1 MNAKILSYI
10 GLACKAGAVV
20 SGEFA
25 VEKAVKSQTVYLVLV
40 AEDASEN
47 TKKLF
52 FDKCNYR
59 EIPCHLGFRKEELGK
74 ACGKELRASVGILDE
89 GFAKA
94 IEKLL

>member
-1 MNAKILSYI
+1 MR
-10 GLACKAGAVV
+10 AGKLV

-25 VEKAVKSQTVYLVLV
+25 VEKAVKTQTAYLVLV

-59 EIPCHLGFRKEELGK
+59 GIPCHLGFSKEELGK
-74 ACGKELRASVGILDE
+74 ACGKEQRASIGICDQ
-89 GFAKA
+89 GFAGA
-94 IEKLL
+94 IIKLL